1 MSILRVECPT
11 VQMREIIFGSFAFTK
26 FPVTF
31 QPQLRN
37 ENEKIT
43 PVSNRLLRYIGAYA
57 RRGHTNST
65 RGRSRSAGF

>member
-1 MSILRVECPT
+1 MSICRVECPI
-11 VQMREIIFGSFAFTK
+11 VQMRAIIFGCFAFTK

-43 PVSNRLLRYIGAYA
+43 PVSNRRPRYIGAYA
-57 RRGHTNST
+57 RRGYANSA
-65 RGRSRSAGF
+65 RGRHSGAWF